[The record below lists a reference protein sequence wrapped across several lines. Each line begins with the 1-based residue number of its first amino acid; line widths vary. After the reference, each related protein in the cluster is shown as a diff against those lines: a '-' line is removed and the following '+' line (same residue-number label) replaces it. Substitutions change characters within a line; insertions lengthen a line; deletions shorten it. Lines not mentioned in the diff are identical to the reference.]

1 MKPSTIFFEWKW
13 EWRYF
18 RFSSV
23 FRLSVDYK
31 CSDWIIAKKRRL
43 LPCKGSLV
51 RNRGFKRTWIR
62 VFVRPAFVRRTQKL
76 RDLPNG
82 ICAGFIQPGRYNISS
97 GPKRDPK
104 RLSFKARM
112 EPFSGTP
119 KKLQFFRKIRKVLCP
134 TWTWFLWGFR
144 ENGPYTIRKIANV
157 DNKIAHCRAPALPV
171 RVLSSLGSQKQEG

>member
-1 MKPSTIFFEWKW
+1 M
-13 EWRYF
+13 
-18 RFSSV
+18 
-23 FRLSVDYK
+23 
-31 CSDWIIAKKRRL
+31 L

-62 VFVRPAFVRRTQKL
+62 PSGVRYQKPG
-76 RDLPNG
+76 DLPNG

-119 KKLQFFRKIRKVLCP
+119 PKSCSFFEKLQKFHARPGVDFD
-134 TWTWFLWGFR
+134 
-144 ENGPYTIRKIANV
+144 ENFTKTVHILFAKLQMSTIKSPIAG
-157 DNKIAHCRAPALPV
+157 HLPCG
-171 RVLSSLGSQKQEG
+171 SSLVK